1 MKAVSRWLDRFCYDH
16 PNFGIPNLMKYI
28 VIGNVMVYFLDLFSR
43 GYASWMLSFS
53 SPLILQG
60 QLWRVL
66 SFIFVPTG
74 GGFVLWFVMTT
85 LFYYY
90 IGNALERQWGT
101 TRFTVFYGLGI
112 LLNIIM
118 GFVMGSTS
126 MYYINMSMFFSFATL
141 YPEMQVL
148 LFGILPLK
156 VKWLAWLDA
165 ALFAYD
171 IFFSIFSQQWI
182 TAVLPLVALLNYFI
196 FFWDDL
202 MSAVRRTGQRA
213 AYRANPQTINFG
225 RAIST
230 NAPCA
235 ASPTRTTPT
244 WSSATVPNATAT
256 TATA

>member
-1 MKAVSRWLDRFCYDH
+1 
-16 PNFGIPNLMKYI
+16 
-28 VIGNVMVYFLDLFSR
+28 
-43 GYASWMLSFS
+43 MLSFS
-53 SPLILQG
+53 KPLILQG

-66 SFIFVPTG
+66 SFIFVPTS

-101 TRFTVFYGLGI
+101 TRFTVFYGLGV

-118 GFVMGSTS
+118 GFVMGGTS
-126 MYYINMSMFFSFATL
+126 MYYINMSMFFAFATL

-148 LFGILPLK
+148 LMGILPIK

-165 ALFAYD
+165 AMFAFD
-171 IFFSIFSQQWI
+171 IFFSIFSRQWI

-202 MSAVRRTGQRA
+202 MSVVRRTGQRA
-213 AYRANPQTINFG
+213 VYQANPQTINFKRPRSRSRSAG
-225 RAIST
+225 AISIS
-230 NAPCA
+230 AQSA
-235 ASPTRTTPT
+235 VLRTRMTRT
-244 WSSATVPNATAT
+244 WSSGTAPSATAT